1 MIVNIVLSFKGADDS
16 TYSFAVSENEIDF
29 FSSPFEGARCTLSFA
44 ATELKKYLSKFLKNS
59 EVKISEKKLDGA
71 VNIVLDVKSY
81 EKCGDN
87 YTISPTEDGVLIIGD
102 GRSGALYGAY
112 ELLKMQGFFWIEP
125 GDRGEYCPP
134 MTDELILPQKTQR
147 YATTSPVGRGFSIDG
162 RLNESEELFLWMARN
177 RLNVFFNFPNT
188 ARLGKKLG
196 IILRDGGHIFEPIMN
211 PDRITSSGKTLFE
224 EHEDWYGLPEDG
236 VRKKETALKT
246 QFCVSR
252 PELLDYLSE
261 ELLRNIEGRWRE
273 AEEINVWGFD
283 TWGGICTC
291 EDCKRLGNA
300 TDQNLYMASHF
311 RDFLNKAR
319 AEGRLSRDVRM
330 VLCSYEGSATIAPP
344 TREVPKNLIKAGDHI
359 LFAPIVR
366 CYEHS
371 FGDRDCSYNAPYDE
385 HLEGW
390 SKLEN
395 SLPLSILEYYNVS
408 KFEDLPLL
416 FLETM
421 KKDFT
426 HYTKN
431 RGAKG
436 FSYMHIPMV
445 NWGVRALTHLLYA
458 ELSWDYKCDT
468 NKITEKYLL
477 CRYGRY
483 AQRMKKVYKKIS
495 EAAGSV
501 SSWRAWKRRS
511 LLSKLNLWDGN
522 IPTEPLMVDDHFA
535 SPEGFETK
543 GKRTVELYKTALS
556 EVEKIILE
564 EKNLNDNLT
573 VKTEAVNPIELLKQS
588 SGKRVLDLL
597 LDDKRGLIYGYD
609 TFRLSYLLG
618 CYYNA
623 LYNGKT
629 ERADKL
635 WMEIEKTEKR
645 LESYYL
651 PITHTQSL
659 IAIIS
664 KDALTRSQLGDVV
677 ARCRKYRNESKKLSS
692 KGD

>member
-1 MIVNIVLSFKGADDS
+1 
-16 TYSFAVSENEIDF
+16 
-29 FSSPFEGARCTLSFA
+29 
-44 ATELKKYLSKFLKNS
+44 
-59 EVKISEKKLDGA
+59 
-71 VNIVLDVKSY
+71 
-81 EKCGDN
+81 
-87 YTISPTEDGVLIIGD
+87 
-102 GRSGALYGAY
+102 
-112 ELLKMQGFFWIEP
+112 MQGFFWIEP

-134 MTDELILPQKTQR
+134 MTDELILPPKTKR
-147 YATTSPVGRGFSIDG
+147 YETTSPIGRGFSIDG

-188 ARLGKKLG
+188 AKLGKKLG
-196 IILRDGGHIFEPIMN
+196 IILRDGGHIFEPILN

-236 VRKKETALKT
+236 IRRKGTALKT

-291 EDCKRLGNA
+291 EDCKKLGNA

-311 RDFLNKAR
+311 RDFLNNAR
-319 AEGRLSRDVRM
+319 SSGRLSRDVRM

-344 TREVPKNLIKAGDHI
+344 TKPIPKNLIKAGDHI

-366 CYEHS
+366 CYDHS
-371 FGDRDCSYNAPYDE
+371 FGDKGCSYNAPYDE

-390 SKLEN
+390 SKISERI
-395 SLPLSILEYYNVS
+395 PLSILEYYNVS

-421 KKDFT
+421 KKDFA
-426 HYTKN
+426 HYSKE

-477 CRYGRY
+477 CRYGKY
-483 AQRMKKVYKKIS
+483 ANRMKRVYKKIS
-495 EAAGSV
+495 EASASV
-501 SSWRAWKRRS
+501 SSWRAWKRKS
-511 LLSKLNLWDGN
+511 LLSKLNLWDGK
-522 IPTEPLMVDDHFA
+522 IPTESLMVDDHFGT
-535 SPEGFETK
+535 PEGFEIK
-543 GKRTVELYKTALS
+543 GKRTVDLYKKALC

-564 EKNLNDNLT
+564 EKNSYEEADVTSEALT
-573 VKTEAVNPIELLKQS
+573 PAQILARS

-609 TFRLSYLLG
+609 TFSLSYLLG

-623 LYNGKT
+623 LYNGEF

-635 WMEIEKTEKR
+635 WEEIEKTEGR

-659 IAIIS
+659 IAVIS
-664 KDALTRSQLGDVV
+664 RDALTRSQLGEVI
-677 ARCRKYRNESKKLSS
+677 ARIRKNRNKEKTSS
-692 KGD
+692 